1 MRVLIVEDDVKL
13 ASLIRRGL
21 REEGLTADV
30 AISGEDAL
38 WMAGEGGYDVVI
50 LDLTLPGIDGLETC
64 RRLRESKVRTP
75 IMMLTA
81 RGEIEDRIEGLN
93 QGADDYLLK
102 PFSFGELLARVHAL
116 ARRGEITVT
125 SVLQVEDLRLDSVKH
140 RAWRGDKELEL
151 SAKEFLLLEALM
163 RHPGAAMSRNQL
175 LNHVWDR
182 DYHGQSNVVDVYI
195 GYLRDKIDR
204 PFGRSSIRTVRGIG
218 YRLDTSGDDELTHRS
233 MME

>member
-30 AISGEDAL
+30 AINGEDAL
-38 WMAGEGGYDVVI
+38 WMAAEGGYDVVI

-64 RRLRESKVRTP
+64 RRLRENNVRTP

-93 QGADDYLLK
+93 QGADDYLVK

-125 SVLQVEDLRLDSVKH
+125 V
-140 RAWRGDKELEL
+140 
-151 SAKEFLLLEALM
+151 
-163 RHPGAAMSRNQL
+163 GAA
-175 LNHVWDR
+175 
-182 DYHGQSNVVDVYI
+182 
-195 GYLRDKIDR
+195 
-204 PFGRSSIRTVRGIG
+204 GRGPPP
-218 YRLDTSGDDELTHRS
+218 
-233 MME
+233 

>member
-13 ASLIRRGL
+13 ASLMRRGL

-30 AISGEDAL
+30 AINGEDAL
-38 WMAGEGGYDVVI
+38 WMAAEGRYDVVI

-64 RRLRESKVRTP
+64 RRLRENSVRSP

-93 QGADDYLLK
+93 LGADDYLVK

-116 ARRGEITVT
+116 ARRGEITLT
-125 SVLQVEDLRLDSVKH
+125 SVLQVEDLRLDPVKH
-140 RAWRGDKELEL
+140 RAWRGDTELEL
-151 SAKEFLLLEALM
+151 SAKEFQLLEALM
-163 RHPGAAMSRNQL
+163 RHPGEAMSREQL
-175 LNHVWDR
+175 LTIAWDR

-204 PFGRSSIRTVRGIG
+204 PFGRSSIRTVRGVG
-218 YRLDTSGDDELTHRS
+218 YRLDTSGDDQLTHPS